1 MIGGRV
7 VLAVVALAVCLVG
20 FADAVLAAKQSTR
33 TALLGSNAPSG
44 PVLPVAC
51 NLANTTSQA
60 ILAATQVGA
69 LQLGTAKAGHAV
81 TVVSHGCRHLC
92 KPMPTVKRSLMR
104 ASLTKLEGVTTRV
117 PTAKLRESTAL
128 APGTTVV
135 NA

>member
-1 MIGGRV
+1 M
-7 VLAVVALAVCLVG
+7 LAVFALAVCLVG
-20 FADAVLAAKQSTR
+20 FTPGVAAVLAATQSTR

-128 APGTTVV
+128 APGITVV
-135 NA
+135 NP

>member
-7 VLAVVALAVCLVG
+7 VLAVFALAVCLVG
-20 FADAVLAAKQSTR
+20 FTPGVAAVLAATQSTR

-69 LQLGTAKAGHAV
+69 AWDGEGWACCDGCVARLQAFVQANADCEAQFDACVADKTR
-81 TVVSHGCRHLC
+81 GCDYTC
-92 KPMPTVKRSLMR
+92 TNGE
-104 ASLTKLEGVTTRV
+104 AS
-117 PTAKLRESTAL
+117 
-128 APGTTVV
+128 
-135 NA
+135 